1 MSKDAP
7 GHAHTNRLIHE
18 TSPYLL
24 QHAHNPVD
32 WFPWGEEALAK
43 AREHDRLILLSI
55 GYSAC
60 HWCHVMERESFEDE
74 STAALMNRHYINIK
88 VDREER
94 PDLDDIYMAAT
105 LAMNQG
111 QGGWPMTVFLTPDLE
126 PVFAG
131 TYFPPRSHQGRPDF
145 PSLLTDIA
153 NAWGVDRDKLEKRA
167 SQFSV
172 QLRQQR
178 ELSSPLAVGERELK
192 RSLERH
198 GEDFDGTFGGFGS
211 APKFPPATGLSLLLR
226 LHRRF
231 EDSHALAMTR
241 KTLDAMARGG
251 MYDQVGGGFSRYS
264 TDRQWLVP
272 HFEKML
278 YDNALLA
285 HVYLEAFQVTDDE
298 LYHRI
303 ATEILEYVLR
313 EMTSS
318 EGGFY
323 SATDAD
329 SEGVEGKFF
338 VWTPDEIVAV
348 LGAEDAK
355 VFNAYYDITE
365 VGNWE
370 GNSIPNTPRTVADV
384 AKQFATD
391 PRALQQRLDN
401 LRFKIYEARSRRVKP
416 SLDDKILTSWNGMMI
431 RALASGARV
440 LGDPRYRHAAERAAD
455 FLLGALMRED
465 GGLFRTY
472 RAGKA
477 HLDGYLEDYAFLSE
491 GLIEL
496 YESGASARYLREA
509 ERLLDRTIVDFC
521 DTQYGWFYN
530 TATQHETLLMRFREG
545 SDSATPSANAVTAAA
560 LVRLSYHLDRDD
572 LRDVAIRCIRAQGS
586 DITRFPRAFAKSLIV
601 VDMLLEGPVELAFVG
616 ATDSNGLEA
625 LRRAAAK
632 HFLPNRIEAVFDPT
646 KPDGQAELPLLRGKD
661 TVNGNPALYV
671 CHNFS
676 CQAPILSPEEVE
688 RSLSAIKGPGGP
700 TSLSIR
706 LSGCATED
714 GTARYASRF
723 GQGGYRRFGVTGLTS
738 SIIGFGGYRIA
749 DGVPE
754 HREALVRA
762 LHSGINVIDTSSNYT
777 DGASERLIGS
787 VLHELVDGGEVA
799 RDEIIVISKI
809 GYVQGENYDIAQQR
823 ENDGDGY
830 PDMVKIQ
837 DGLWHCIHPDFLEDQ
852 LNRSLDRLELDVLD
866 VCLLHNPEYFL
877 IAAAAQGVSLAS
889 ARDEFYRRIREGF
902 SYLEDQIAAG
912 KLCWYGVSA
921 NTAIAIAASPDA
933 ISLSRLLD
941 GAVEVAG
948 ERNHFKVVQL
958 PLNLY
963 EPGAWIE
970 KNNGAGRSNT
980 ALDTARDSQLAVLT
994 NRPLNAFTEDRMVRL
1009 ADTAR
1014 IETEVEW
1021 TVQLARVAQLEA
1033 SFKTRIAPD
1042 VKVESKAM
1050 LPTDYFRWAEQL
1062 AEVPSQQP
1070 NPEQWAQMEGQISYN
1085 VGRISATL
1093 GQALSGEVAGR
1104 WEAWREEYFPE
1115 LNRLLGAV
1123 RSSAANEAHAQGQTV
1138 TALVNA
1144 ALPSTRRSESL
1155 SRKALW
1161 VVASTPGVTC
1171 VLNGMRAVEYVRD
1184 SVGVFEWESL
1194 EDVDPVYRAVRQQ
1207 S

>member
-1 MSKDAP
+1 
-7 GHAHTNRLIHE
+7 
-18 TSPYLL
+18 
-24 QHAHNPVD
+24 
-32 WFPWGEEALAK
+32 
-43 AREHDRLILLSI
+43 
-55 GYSAC
+55 
-60 HWCHVMERESFEDE
+60 MERESFEDE

-131 TYFPPRSHQGRPDF
+131 TYFPPHSHQGRPSF
-145 PSLLTDIA
+145 PSLLADIA
-153 NAWGVDRDKLEKRA
+153 NAWAVDRAKLEKRA

-178 ELSSPLAVGERELK
+178 EPSSPLALGEHELK
-192 RSLERH
+192 RSLEQY
-198 GEDFDGTFGGFGS
+198 GEEFDAMFGGFGA

-231 EDSHALAMTR
+231 EDPHALAMAR

-285 HVYLEAFQVTDDE
+285 HVYLEAFQVTHDE
-298 LYHRI
+298 FYRRI
-303 ATEILEYVLR
+303 ATETLEYVLR

-338 VWTPDEIVAV
+338 VWTPDDIEGV

-365 VGNWE
+365 RGNWE
-370 GNSIPNTPRTVADV
+370 GNSIPNTPRTVVDV
-384 AKQFATD
+384 AKQFETD
-391 PRALQQRLDN
+391 PETLQQRLDN
-401 LRFKIYEARSRRVKP
+401 LRSKIYEARSQRVKP
-416 SLDDKILTSWNGMMI
+416 GLDNKILTSWNGMMI

-440 LGDPRYRHAAERAAD
+440 LGDARYRHAAERAAD
-455 FLLGALMRED
+455 FLLGTLIRED

-496 YESGASARYLREA
+496 YESGGSVRYLREA
-509 ERLLDRTIVDFC
+509 ERLLERTVTDFH
-521 DTQYGWFYN
+521 DTQNGSFYN
-530 TATQHETLLMRFREG
+530 TAAQHETLLMRFREG
-545 SDSATPSANAVTAAA
+545 SDSATPSANAVTATA

-572 LRDVAIRCIRAQGS
+572 LRDVATRCIRAYGS
-586 DITRFPRAFAKSLIV
+586 GITRVPRAFSKSMIV

-616 ATDSNGLEA
+616 ATESSGLEE

-632 HFLPNRIEAVFDPT
+632 HFLPNRIEAVFDPAE
-646 KPDGQAELPLLRGKD
+646 PDGQEELPLLRGKE
-661 TVNGNPALYV
+661 TVNGNAALYV

-676 CQAPILSPEEVE
+676 CQAPIVNPDEVE
-688 RSLSAIKGPGGP
+688 RSLSAVKGPGGL
-700 TSLSIR
+700 TSLSVH
-706 LSGCATED
+706 LDGCATEE

-723 GQGGYRRFGVTGLTS
+723 GQAGYRRFGVTGLTS
-738 SIIGFGGYRIA
+738 SIIGFGGHRIA

-762 LHSGINVIDTSSNYT
+762 LHSGINLIDTSSNYT

-787 VLHELVDGGEVA
+787 VLNELVDGGEVA
-799 RDEIIVISKI
+799 RDEIIVVSKI
-809 GYVQGENYDIAQQR
+809 GYAQGENYEIAQRR
-823 ENDGDGY
+823 ENEGDAY

-837 DGLWHCIHPDFLEDQ
+837 EGLWHCIHPAFLEDQ

-877 IAAAAQGVSLAS
+877 IAAAAQGVSLAK
-889 ARDEFYRRIREGF
+889 ARDEFYRRIGESF
-902 SYLEDQIAAG
+902 SYLEDRVAAG
-912 KLCWYGVSA
+912 KLRWYGVSA
-921 NTAIAIAASPDA
+921 NTAIAVAASPDA

-941 GAVEVAG
+941 RAAEVVG
-948 ERNHFKVVQL
+948 ERNHFNVVQF
-958 PLNLY
+958 PLNLC
-963 EPGAWIE
+963 EPGAWVE
-970 KNNGAGRSNT
+970 KNNGVGRSKT

-994 NRPLNAFTEDRMVRL
+994 SRPLNAVTEHRMVRL
-1009 ADTAR
+1009 ADTPR
-1014 IETEVEW
+1014 IETDVEW
-1021 TVQLARVAQLEA
+1021 NAQLERVAQLEA
-1033 SFKTRIAPD
+1033 NFKIRIAPD
-1042 VKVESKAM
+1042 VKVESNAM
-1050 LPTDYFRWAEQL
+1050 PPTDYFRWAEQL
-1062 AEVPSQQP
+1062 AKVPSQQP

-1085 VGRISATL
+1085 VGRISAAL
-1093 GQALSGEVAGR
+1093 GQALSGEVAKR

-1123 RSSAANEAHAQGQTV
+1123 RSSSANEAHAQSQTV
-1138 TALVNA
+1138 AALVNA
-1144 ALPSTRRSESL
+1144 ALPSTHRNESL

-1171 VLNGMRAVEYVRD
+1171 VLNSMRAVEYVRD
-1184 SVGVFEWESL
+1184 SVGVIEWESL
-1194 EDVDPVYRAVRQQ
+1194 EDVESVYRAVQQ
-1207 S
+1207 